1 MTSIQ
6 DLDRMERM
14 KQPIPQQEDVSD
26 SGQQIVIENDQS
38 IDMLSHDLTMP
49 NDDQIEPM
57 KNKRDISITDKIL
70 KYKDY
75 FLIIVLYVLLS
86 LNSVQSK
93 IVDVVPQLKPI
104 NGEVP
109 LIGLVI
115 YGVIFAVAF
124 MIGKKILFKQ

>member
-26 SGQQIVIENDQS
+26 SDQQIVIENDQS

-93 IVDVVPQLKPI
+93 IVDVVPQLKRI

>member
-26 SGQQIVIENDQS
+26 SDQQIVIENDQS

>member
-1 MTSIQ
+1 
-6 DLDRMERM
+6 MERM

>member
-1 MTSIQ
+1 
-6 DLDRMERM
+6 M

-26 SGQQIVIENDQS
+26 SDQQIVIENDQS

>member
-1 MTSIQ
+1 MKSIQ

-26 SGQQIVIENDQS
+26 SDQQIVIENDQS